1 MIITDINQSTGSFT
15 GTYNSAAGEAF
26 EEYELQGHFDT
37 EGSSLGWVV
46 SYSYAHSTSAWSG
59 QVQMLAGEEPM
70 IQTTWV
76 LLGCVYCSGNRTQY
90 AIAIDPADSENE
102 RKRFITN
109 GKIRTHD
116 HRVHSREHYH

>member
-15 GTYNSAAGEAF
+15 GTYNSAVGEAF
-26 EEYELQGHFDT
+26 SEEYELQGHFDT

-46 SYSYAHSTSAWSG
+46 SYPYAHSTSAWSG

-76 LLGCVYCSGNRTQY
+76 LTTQTS
-90 AIAIDPADSENE
+90 PADAWKS
-102 RKRFITN
+102 TN
-109 GKIRTHD
+109 VGFDTFTA
-116 HRVHSREHYH
+116 V